1 MGGDGTDPP
10 SRFSRYCVPGAA
22 RSARIPSPA
31 SQVQYA
37 PAMTRGAHYY
47 KRESHALCHY
57 TLHGTAALATA
68 DGPDGCTCSARARA
82 SLLPALAEGSKAGG
96 HRWRARA
103 DTKQTVHVEM
113 PAASAS
119 GGGAVALR
127 RPTAGPERA
136 RVFVC
141 LHGAPHIRAV
151 YSPHLLR
158 CSMFVHLHGTL
169 FILCSAVYVSLL
181 AICSPLPLRP
191 RPPVAAAPALPPS
204 PLLSDFAPAL
214 CFAFAICSIWLLYK
228 SKMAALYAFFSQI
241 ANNIT

>member
-1 MGGDGTDPP
+1 
-10 SRFSRYCVPGAA
+10 
-22 RSARIPSPA
+22 
-31 SQVQYA
+31 
-37 PAMTRGAHYY
+37 MTRGAHYY

-141 LHGAPHIRAV
+141 LHGAPHIRARCV
-151 YSPHLLR
+151 RLATRYLLSSASSP
-158 CSMFVHLHGTL
+158 
-169 FILCSAVYVSLL
+169 
-181 AICSPLPLRP
+181 
-191 RPPVAAAPALPPS
+191 APARRRRS
-204 PLLSDFAPAL
+204 RAPAFATSLGLRTCFVL
-214 CFAFAICSIWLLYK
+214 CLTILLK
-228 SKMAALYAFFSQI
+228 AQRAKRKEKERGKRRGSQRSHAKHEI
-241 ANNIT
+241 